1 MVIIMTINEIILEK
15 GMTKY
20 RLAKLSGVPHTTL
33 NDICNGKTR
42 IEKCSV
48 ETIYKLAQ
56 VLSVSMEYLIE
67 SSFELRDSVSERDR
81 SFEYGLPEYLQYD
94 LDAYKEALANGSTL
108 MDCLWGELY
117 GSINIAEIS
126 EGVITH
132 EHAEYLRD
140 KYLRR

>member
-67 SSFELRDSVSERDR
+67 SSFELRDSVSERER